1 MRQTV
6 LVCCSVV
13 KMAGLLQA
21 LADVVLAP
29 FAAQPAEELTPTT
42 PTSKIKAE
50 EVRFGH
56 LSLLLFMLRRLLL
69 LLLLT
74 GGSRGCA
81 APGLAAATR
90 CRVVLP
96 T

>member
-21 LADVVLAP
+21 LADAVLAP

-69 LLLLT
+69 LLLT

>member
-21 LADVVLAP
+21 LADAVFAP

-56 LSLLLFMLRRLLL
+56 LSLASFMLLFVHVLCYSFCKQFVCCLYK
-69 LLLLT
+69 LT
-74 GGSRGCA
+74 YG
-81 APGLAAATR
+81 T
-90 CRVVLP
+90 
-96 T
+96 

>member
-21 LADVVLAP
+21 LADAVLAP

-69 LLLLT
+69 LLLLA
-74 GGSRGCA
+74 SRRRYSTCLSVDLEFNGR
-81 APGLAAATR
+81 GLY
-90 CRVVLP
+90 
-96 T
+96 

>member
-21 LADVVLAP
+21 LADAVLAP

-56 LSLLLFMLRRLLL
+56 LSPALATLLLFMLQRLLL
-69 LLLLT
+69 L
-74 GGSRGCA
+74 GS
-81 APGLAAATR
+81 
-90 CRVVLP
+90 
-96 T
+96 

>member
-21 LADVVLAP
+21 LADAVLAP